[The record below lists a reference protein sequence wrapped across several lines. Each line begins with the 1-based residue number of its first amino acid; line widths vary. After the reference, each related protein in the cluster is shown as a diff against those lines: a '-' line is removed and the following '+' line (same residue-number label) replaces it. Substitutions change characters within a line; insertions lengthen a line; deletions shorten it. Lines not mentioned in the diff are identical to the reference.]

1 MKYAVTP
8 PAGGDHNPTWLNCG
22 IYDKPVPNENAVH
35 DLEHGTIWITYRPS
49 LPASEVA
56 KLRAFV
62 ERQSVLSAGGQ
73 AGSRYMDLTPYPG
86 LPAPI
91 IASSWGFQLRL
102 ASPADPRLQ
111 QFVNK
116 FRSPGPTPPST
127 AGHAPAAPAPRSSG
141 NSGLPEPGHPREF
154 SHAAGSGSPPGT
166 HAWTAAGPGTG
177 APRHGGTAAAGRKH
191 GLSCAMPAARARLTP
206 RC

>member
-127 AGHAPAAPAPRSSG
+127 AGHSPAGPPPPPTGEHARPPPQSPPSALAPAP
-141 NSGLPEPGHPREF
+141 P
-154 SHAAGSGSPPGT
+154 
-166 HAWTAAGPGTG
+166 
-177 APRHGGTAAAGRKH
+177 APR
-191 GLSCAMPAARARLTP
+191 P
-206 RC
+206 RG